1 MQALSSRGLLGHRSN
16 PRHGEP
22 GGGGAAADQAR
33 GGDSAAG
40 RPAAEQAPPRGTAAC
55 TVTPRV
61 RARARLRPPRPARRA
76 AAHRARSASGLPP
89 RPPARGCWAGA
100 GAGAAPFSRGLLVPC
115 ARSAAGRPAAPSPPL
130 AWCCAAA
137 AGFAIA
143 RVAAVAPRVGF
154 SKHSEHPFFCR
165 TKLAAWGKTDPAL
178 FYSTASFTRT
188 KLTGPKSTGPVGR
201 PLAVVVLV

>member
-1 MQALSSRGLLGHRSN
+1 MSARAGPVVTWPSRPRGHRSN
-16 PRHGEP
+16 PHQGEP

-76 AAHRARSASGLPP
+76 ASHRARSASGLPP
-89 RPPARGCWAGA
+89 RQPARGCWAVA
-100 GAGAAPFSRGLLVPC
+100 GADAAPSSRGMLVPC
-115 ARSAAGRPAAPSPPL
+115 ARSAAGRPVAPSPPL

-137 AGFAIA
+137 AGFAMA
-143 RVAAVAPRVGF
+143 RVVGGARA
-154 SKHSEHPFFCR
+154 R
-165 TKLAAWGKTDPAL
+165 TL
-178 FYSTASFTRT
+178 
-188 KLTGPKSTGPVGR
+188 GPVG
-201 PLAVVVLV
+201 PFLVDGLLPREICR